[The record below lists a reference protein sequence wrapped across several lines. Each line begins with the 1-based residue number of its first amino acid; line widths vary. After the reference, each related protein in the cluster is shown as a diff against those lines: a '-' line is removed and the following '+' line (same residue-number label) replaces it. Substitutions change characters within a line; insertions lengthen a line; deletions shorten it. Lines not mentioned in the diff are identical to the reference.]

1 MPTDASVAGVARPN
15 FLVLTPA
22 CIAVGVGAAVFDGAV
37 LDGLLLAAVLL
48 GGLAA
53 HISVNALNEY
63 ADFRSGLD
71 FNTARTP
78 FSGGSGTLVAR
89 PDLAASALWLG
100 IVTALTVA
108 LLGVWLVFRV
118 GTGLLPIGLLGM
130 AIVVLYSGPLGRN
143 RYAVLV
149 APGLGFGTAMV
160 LGSYYVFAA
169 SLSATAVFA
178 SLVPFFQVSNL
189 LFMNQ
194 IPDREPD
201 AAVGRDNFVIAGS
214 HATVAAI
221 YTGFNVAAYATL
233 AVGVVL
239 NVLPTAALLGLL
251 TVPLS
256 VRIIRALR
264 RFDGDLAT
272 LTPAMGMNV
281 VVTLATPALV
291 ALGLF
296 IA

>member
-1 MPTDASVAGVARPN
+1 MPTDATVAGVARPN

-22 CIAVGVGAAVFDGAV
+22 CIGVGVGAAVFDGAV
-37 LDGLLLAAVLL
+37 LDGLLLAAVML

-71 FNTARTP
+71 FHTARTP

-89 PDLAASALWLG
+89 PDLAAYALWLG
-100 IVTALTVA
+100 IVTALTVV

-169 SLSATAVFA
+169 SLSPTAVWA

-201 AAVGRDNFVIAGS
+201 AAVGRDNFVIAAS
-214 HATVAAI
+214 HATVTAI
-221 YTGFNVAAYATL
+221 YTAFNVAAYATL
-233 AVGVVL
+233 VVGVL
-239 NVLPTAALLGLL
+239 IEVLPLTALLGLL

-256 VRIIRALR
+256 VVIIRALR
-264 RFDGDLAT
+264 RFDGDIGA